1 MIEGQAKCVW
11 EVLAAS
17 WQGAAGPQLAPSA
30 VQFAHH
36 AKTRL
41 QPELCKYIQIHRA
54 AKQTY
59 FFESFISESQFLIEE
74 TYIWL
79 MLSFK
84 LDLFSNRGN

>member
-17 WQGAAGPQLAPSA
+17 WQGVAGPQLAPSA

-36 AKTRL
+36 AKTQP

-59 FFESFISESQFLIEE
+59 FFESFISESHFLIIVY
-74 TYIWL
+74 TR
-79 MLSFK
+79 
-84 LDLFSNRGN
+84 DLHLANTQF

>member
-36 AKTRL
+36 AKTRP
-41 QPELCKYIQIHRA
+41 QPELCKYIQE
-54 AKQTY
+54 AKNRQLPDIDN
-59 FFESFISESQFLIEE
+59 SWVKRIS
-74 TYIWL
+74 
-79 MLSFK
+79 
-84 LDLFSNRGN
+84 